1 MYLFD
6 LELKTLNII
15 HKNNENRDQSSV
27 FFIKYRKN
35 FFYNLAQLNF
45 FLI

>member
-35 FFYNLAQLNF
+35 FFLQSRSVKLF
-45 FLI
+45 F